1 MNWPQITNSFKRT
14 FLYTFGYKLVWSTYS
29 GLLHLQNVFQI
40 TLGFHICR
48 FSREEFKPKAE
59 SMPDLFGIHNPW
71 ILLQNAKCWILV
83 ELTRNV
89 ISVLSCISS
98 WPPVC
103 KETFVAYSSCCRY
116 HLFLFI
122 IYGIR
127 EVLFCILYFKI
138 SQVTFPR
145 HITSKCQN

>member
-1 MNWPQITNSFKRT
+1 MESRNGYNLGHFSKSFCCSR
-14 FLYTFGYKLVWSTYS
+14 LSWSRRPSTDERIKTLWYMYS
-29 GLLHLQNVFQI
+29 GILLSHKKEWI
-40 TLGFHICR
+40 WT
-48 FSREEFKPKAE
+48 KAE